1 MDAVLSWFCG
11 NASDLTVRVYEY
23 IALPLPQGTSS
34 SFKDSKLK
42 TSKSFISGWGKD
54 EAAIERRKK
63 KEPILKMLAGV
74 SINITLLLPLRQQ
87 KK

>member
-11 NASDLTVRVYEY
+11 NASDLTVKVYEY

-34 SFKDSKLK
+34 SFKDSILN
-42 TSKSFISGWGKD
+42 TSKSFFSGWGKD
-54 EAAIERRKK
+54 GAAIERREK

-74 SINITLLLPLRQQ
+74 SINVTLLLPMRQQ